1 MTVTRY
7 DLKTSEATSEDWGA
21 HSHSRVFRTSDD
33 TDSKSAYEIRNL
45 IVAGTGYGGISAET
59 GGPLVIDGTAEGDPA
74 RVRTVQVRLIA
85 EGLNT
90 AEITVGLT
98 EYARFTGE
106 KVLVR
111 VLSNHT
117 MSPTPMYRTAPIVP
131 TDVWVAGSPTNYYD
145 ADVGIWDG
153 STTSVP
159 PLNTVQPATGGV
171 DPTTGVEANNYRP
184 AGDIGGTMVDW
195 NGNPLSVG
203 LTQIDFTVEV
213 VRQGVH
219 VSNLGTNV
227 AGDVT
232 ILADTAGIGTR
243 NQAAFAG
250 LAQGTVIYMGVQ
262 RVALDAEWYLAKY
275 QFRARE
281 DKHAKQVPRPTFGTR
296 IGAMSYEG
304 DPRSIRHIRGV
315 YWQQP
320 YLRGTDFNDLFEADE
335 VTLINLA

>member
-33 TDSKSAYEIRNL
+33 TDSKTALEIRDL
-45 IVAGTGYGGISAET
+45 IAGGTGYGGIIAKT
-59 GGPLVIDGTAEGDPA
+59 GGRLMIDSVIQGDPA

-90 AEITVGLT
+90 AEITIGLT

-131 TDVWVAGSPTNYYD
+131 TDVWTASTPTGYYNAD
-145 ADVGIWDG
+145 AGIWNG
-153 STTSVP
+153 ATTSVP

-171 DPTTGVEANNYRP
+171 DPSTGVEANNYRP

-227 AGDVT
+227 PGDVT

-243 NQAAFAG
+243 NQATFAG
-250 LAQGTVIYMGVQ
+250 LAQGTIIYMGVQ

-320 YLRGTDFNDLFEADE
+320 YLRGTDFNDLFEAAE

>member
-131 TDVWVAGSPTNYYD
+131 TDVWTASTPTGYYNAD
-145 ADVGIWDG
+145 AGIWNG
-153 STTSVP
+153 ATTSTP
-159 PLNTVQPATGGV
+159 PLNTLQGTVSSPA
-171 DPTTGVEANNYRP
+171 GVESTDYRP
-184 AGDIGGTMVDW
+184 PGDIGGTMVDW

>member
-7 DLKTSEATSEDWGA
+7 DLKMSEATSEDWGA

-33 TDSKSAYEIRNL
+33 TDSKTALEIRNL

-59 GGPLVIDGTAEGDPA
+59 GGPLLIDSTAEGDPA
-74 RVRTVQVRLIA
+74 RVRTVQVRLVA

-90 AEITVGLT
+90 AEISIGLT
-98 EYARFTGE
+98 EYARFSGE
-106 KVLVR
+106 KELVR

-117 MSPTPMYRTAPIVP
+117 MSPTPMYRTGPIVP
-131 TDVWVAGSPTNYYD
+131 TDIWTASTPTGYYNAD
-145 ADVGIWDG
+145 AGIWNG
-153 STTSVP
+153 ATASTP
-159 PLNTVQPATGGV
+159 PLNTVQPETGGV
-171 DPTTGVEANNYRP
+171 DDQGVEATNYRP

-219 VSNLGTNV
+219 VSNLGTSTG
-227 AGDVT
+227 GDQT
-232 ILADTAGIGTR
+232 ILQDTAGIGTR

-250 LAQGTVIYMGVQ
+250 LAQGTIIYMGVQ

>member
-7 DLKTSEATSEDWGA
+7 DLKMSEATSEDWGA

-33 TDSKSAYEIRNL
+33 TNSKTALEIRNL
-45 IVAGTGYGGISAET
+45 IVSGTGYGGIKAET
-59 GGPLVIDGTAEGDPA
+59 GGPLVIGSAAEGDPA

-90 AEITVGLT
+90 AEITLGLT

-131 TDVWVAGSPTNYYD
+131 TDVWTADGETAYYD
-145 ADVGIWDG
+145 ADAGIWDG
-153 STTSVP
+153 ATTSTP

-219 VSNLGTNV
+219 VNNLGVDV
-227 AGDVT
+227 AGDVS
-232 ILADTAGIGTR
+232 ILTDTAGIGTR
-243 NQAAFAG
+243 NQATFAG
-250 LAQGTVIYMGVQ
+250 LAQGTIIYMGVQ

-320 YLRGTDFNDLFEADE
+320 YLRGTDFNDLFESDE

>member
-7 DLKTSEATSEDWGA
+7 NLKTDEASSEDWGA
-21 HSHSRVFRTSDD
+21 HSHTRVFRTSDD
-33 TDSKSAYEIRNL
+33 TDSKTAKEIRDL
-45 IVAGTGYGGISAET
+45 IVDGTGYGGISAET

-106 KVLVR
+106 KELVR
-111 VLSNHT
+111 VLSNHV
-117 MSPTPMYRTAPIVP
+117 MSPTPMYRTGPIVP
-131 TDVWVAGSPTNYYD
+131 TDVWASGSPSGYYD
-145 ADVGIWDG
+145 ADAGIWDG
-153 STTSVP
+153 STASTP
-159 PLNTVQPATGGV
+159 PLNTLAGSV
-171 DPTTGVEANNYRP
+171 DSAGVESTDYRP
-184 AGDIGGTMVDW
+184 PGDIGGTMVDW

-219 VSNLGTNV
+219 VSNIGTNV
-227 AGDVT
+227 AGDQT
-232 ILADTAGIGTR
+232 LLEDTAGIGTR
-243 NQAAFAG
+243 NQATFAG
-250 LAQGTVIYMGVQ
+250 LGQGTVIYMGMQ
-262 RVALDAEWYLAKY
+262 RVALDAEWYLGKY

-296 IGAMSYEG
+296 IGALSYEG
-304 DPRSIRHIRGV
+304 DPRSIRHQRGV

-320 YLRGTDFNDLFEADE
+320 YLRGTDFNDLFTADE
-335 VTLINLA
+335 ATLIALA

>member
-33 TDSKSAYEIRNL
+33 TDSKTPLEIRAL
-45 IVAGTGYGGISAET
+45 IAGGTGYGGIIAKT
-59 GGPLVIDGTAEGDPA
+59 GGRLMIDSVIQGDPA

-90 AEITVGLT
+90 AEITIGLT

-131 TDVWVAGSPTNYYD
+131 TDAWTASTPTGYYNAD
-145 ADVGIWDG
+145 AGIWNG
-153 STTSVP
+153 ATTSVP

-171 DPTTGVEANNYRP
+171 DPSTGVEADNYRP

-227 AGDVT
+227 PGDVT

-243 NQAAFAG
+243 NQATFAG
-250 LAQGTVIYMGVQ
+250 LAQGTIIYMGVQ

-320 YLRGTDFNDLFEADE
+320 YLRGTDFNDLFEAAE

>member
-7 DLKTSEATSEDWGA
+7 DLKTSEASSEDWGA
-21 HSHSRVFRTSDD
+21 HSHNRLFRTSDD
-33 TDSKSAYEIRNL
+33 TDSKTAYEIRNL
-45 IVAGTGYGGISAET
+45 IVSGTGYGGIKAET
-59 GGPLVIDGTAEGDPA
+59 GGPLLIGGTAEGDPA
-74 RVRTVQVRLIA
+74 RVRTVQVRLVA

-90 AEITVGLT
+90 AEISIGLT

-106 KVLVR
+106 KELVR

-131 TDVWVAGSPTNYYD
+131 TDIWTAVGTTGYYN
-145 ADVGIWDG
+145 ATPGIWNG
-153 STTSVP
+153 ATASTP
-159 PLNTVQPATGGV
+159 PLNTLQGTVSSPA
-171 DPTTGVEANNYRP
+171 GVESTDFRP
-184 AGDIGGTMVDW
+184 PGDIGGTMVDW

-219 VSNLGTNV
+219 VNTAGADV
-227 AGDVT
+227 AGDVS
-232 ILADTAGIGTR
+232 ILQDTAGIGTR
-243 NQAAFAG
+243 NHAAFAG
-250 LAQGTVIYMGVQ
+250 LAQGTIIYMGVQ

>member
-33 TDSKSAYEIRNL
+33 TDSKSALEIRDL
-45 IVAGTGYGGISAET
+45 IVDGTGYGGISAET
-59 GGPLVIDGTAEGDPA
+59 GGPLLIDTTAEGDPA

-85 EGLNT
+85 EGKNT
-90 AEITVGLT
+90 AEIAIGLT

-117 MSPTPMYRTAPIVP
+117 MSPTPMYRTEPIVP
-131 TDVWVAGSPTNYYD
+131 TDVWSSDTPVGYYN
-145 ADVGIWDG
+145 AAPGIWDG

-159 PLNTVQPATGGV
+159 PLNTIEGSVSSPA
-171 DPTTGVEANNYRP
+171 GVESNNYRP
-184 AGDIGGTMVDW
+184 PGDIGGTMVDW

-219 VSNLGTNV
+219 VNNLGI
-227 AGDVT
+227 DVT
-232 ILADTAGIGTR
+232 GDQSILQDTAGIGTR
-243 NQAAFAG
+243 NQATFAG
-250 LAQGTVIYMGVQ
+250 LAQGTIIYMGVQ

-275 QFRARE
+275 QFRARA

-320 YLRGTDFNDLFEADE
+320 YLRGTDFNGLFTADE
-335 VTLINLA
+335 RALIALA

>member
-7 DLKTSEATSEDWGA
+7 DLKTSEASSEDWGA
-21 HSHSRVFRTSDD
+21 HSHNRLFRTSDD
-33 TDSKSAYEIRNL
+33 TDSKTAYEIRNL
-45 IVAGTGYGGISAET
+45 IVSGTGYGGISAET
-59 GGPLVIDGTAEGDPA
+59 GGPLLIDSTAEGDPA
-74 RVRTVQVRLIA
+74 RVRTVQVRLVA

-90 AEITVGLT
+90 AEISIGLT

-117 MSPTPMYRTAPIVP
+117 MSPTPMYRAKPIVP
-131 TDVWVAGSPTNYYD
+131 TDIWTADGATGYYD
-145 ADVGIWDG
+145 ATAGIWDG
-153 STTSVP
+153 STASTP
-159 PLNTVQPATGGV
+159 ALNGVQPATGGV
-171 DPTTGVEANNYRP
+171 DPTTGVEATNYRP

-219 VSNLGTNV
+219 VNNLGVDV

-243 NQAAFAG
+243 NQATFAG
-250 LAQGTVIYMGVQ
+250 LAQGTIIYMGVQ

-335 VTLINLA
+335 VTLIALA

>member
-131 TDVWVAGSPTNYYD
+131 TDVWTADGGTGYYD

-153 STTSVP
+153 STASTP
-159 PLNTVQPATGGV
+159 PLNTLQGTVSSPA
-171 DPTTGVEANNYRP
+171 GVESTDYRP
-184 AGDIGGTMVDW
+184 PGDIGGTMVDW

-250 LAQGTVIYMGVQ
+250 LAQGTIIYMGVQ

>member
-7 DLKTSEATSEDWGA
+7 DLKTSEASSEDWGA
-21 HSHSRVFRTSDD
+21 HSHTRLFRTSDD
-33 TDSKSAYEIRNL
+33 TDSKTAYEIRNL
-45 IVAGTGYGGISAET
+45 ILSGTGYGGIRAET
-59 GGPLVIDGTAEGDPA
+59 GGPLIIDGTAEDNPA
-74 RVRTVQVRLIA
+74 RVRTVQVRLVA

-90 AEITVGLT
+90 AEISVGLT
-98 EYARFTGE
+98 EYARFAGE

-117 MSPTPMYRTAPIVP
+117 MSPTPMYRTGPIVP
-131 TDVWVAGSPTNYYD
+131 TDVWSVSTPTGYYN
-145 ADVGIWDG
+145 AAPGIWDG
-153 STTSVP
+153 STASTP

-171 DPTTGVEANNYRP
+171 DPTTGVEATDYRP

-203 LTQIDFTVEV
+203 LTQVDFTVEV

-219 VSNLGTNV
+219 VSNIRTNV

-232 ILADTAGIGTR
+232 ILADTSGIGTR
-243 NQAAFAG
+243 NQATFAG
-250 LAQGTVIYMGVQ
+250 LAQGTVLYMGVQ

-320 YLRGTDFNDLFEADE
+320 YLRGTDFNDLFEVDE
-335 VTLINLA
+335 VILINLA

>member
-7 DLKTSEATSEDWGA
+7 DLKTSESSSEDWGA
-21 HSHSRVFRTSDD
+21 HAHNRIFRTSDD
-33 TDSKSAYEIRNL
+33 TDSKTAYEIRNL
-45 IVAGTGYGGISAET
+45 IVSGVGYGGISAKT
-59 GGPLVIDGTAEGDPA
+59 GGPLMIDGTAEGDPA
-74 RVRTVQVRLIA
+74 RVRTVQVRLVA

-90 AEITVGLT
+90 AEVSIALT
-98 EYARFTGE
+98 EYARFENE

-111 VLSNHT
+111 VLSNHV
-117 MSPTPMYRTAPIVP
+117 MSPTPMYRTTPIVP
-131 TDVWVAGSPTNYYD
+131 TDVWVAGTPTNYYD
-145 ADVGIWDG
+145 ATVGIWDG
-153 STTSVP
+153 SVTSVP
-159 PLNTVQPATGGV
+159 PLNIEDGSV
-171 DPTTGVEANNYRP
+171 DTNTGVESTDYRP
-184 AGDIGGTMVDW
+184 PGDIGGTMVDW

-243 NQAAFAG
+243 NQATFAG
-250 LAQGTVIYMGVQ
+250 LGQGTVVYMGVQ

-296 IGAMSYEG
+296 IGAMSYQG
-304 DPRSIRHIRGV
+304 DPRSIRHTRGV

-320 YLRGTDFNDLFEADE
+320 YLRGINFNNLFETDE
-335 VTLINLA
+335 VNLINLA

>member
-131 TDVWVAGSPTNYYD
+131 TDVWTASTPTGYYNAD
-145 ADVGIWDG
+145 AGIWNG
-153 STTSVP
+153 ATTSTP
-159 PLNTVQPATGGV
+159 PLNTLQGTVSSPA
-171 DPTTGVEANNYRP
+171 GVESTDYRP
-184 AGDIGGTMVDW
+184 PGDIGGTMVDW

-320 YLRGTDFNDLFEADE
+320 YLRGTNFNNLFETDE

>member
-7 DLKTSEATSEDWGA
+7 DLKTSEASSEDWGA
-21 HSHSRVFRTSDD
+21 HSHNRLFRTSDD
-33 TDSKSAYEIRNL
+33 TDSKTAYEIRNL
-45 IVAGTGYGGISAET
+45 IVSGTGYGGISAET
-59 GGPLVIDGTAEGDPA
+59 GGPLLIDTTAEGDPA
-74 RVRTVQVRLIA
+74 RVRTVQVRLVA

-90 AEITVGLT
+90 AEISIGLT

-117 MSPTPMYRTAPIVP
+117 SSPTPMYRTEPIVP
-131 TDVWVAGSPTNYYD
+131 TDIWTADGATGYYD
-145 ADVGIWDG
+145 ATAGIWDG
-153 STTSVP
+153 STASTP
-159 PLNTVQPATGGV
+159 PLNTGQGTVSSPA
-171 DPTTGVEANNYRP
+171 GVESTDYRP

-219 VSNLGTNV
+219 VNNLGVDV
-227 AGDVT
+227 AGDVS

-243 NQAAFAG
+243 NQATFAG
-250 LAQGTVIYMGVQ
+250 LAQGTIIYMGVQ

-335 VTLINLA
+335 VTLIALA

>member
-7 DLKTSEATSEDWGA
+7 NLKTDEASSEDWGA
-21 HSHSRVFRTSDD
+21 HSHTRVFRTSDD
-33 TDSKSAYEIRNL
+33 TDSKTAKEIRDL

-59 GGPLVIDGTAEGDPA
+59 GGPLVIDSTTEGDPA
-74 RVRTVQVRLIA
+74 RVRTVQVRLLA

-90 AEITVGLT
+90 AEITIGLT

-106 KVLVR
+106 KELVR
-111 VLSNHT
+111 VLSNHV
-117 MSPTPMYRTAPIVP
+117 MAPTPMYRTDPIVP
-131 TDVWVAGSPTNYYD
+131 TDVWTSGTPSGYYD
-145 ADVGIWDG
+145 ADAGIWDG
-153 STTSVP
+153 STASTP
-159 PLNTVQPATGGV
+159 PLNTVQPASGGV
-171 DPTTGVEANNYRP
+171 DPSTGVEATNYRP

-203 LTQIDFTVEV
+203 LAQIDFTVEV

-219 VSNLGTNV
+219 LSNIGTNV
-227 AGDVT
+227 AGDQT
-232 ILADTAGIGTR
+232 LLEDTAGIGTR
-243 NQAAFAG
+243 NQATFAG

-262 RVALDAEWYLAKY
+262 RVALDAEWYLGKY
-275 QFRARE
+275 QFRSRE

-304 DPRSIRHIRGV
+304 DPRSIRHVRGV

-320 YLRGTDFNDLFEADE
+320 YLRGTDFNDLFTADE
-335 VTLINLA
+335 QTLIALA

>member
-1 MTVTRY
+1 
-7 DLKTSEATSEDWGA
+7 
-21 HSHSRVFRTSDD
+21 
-33 TDSKSAYEIRNL
+33 
-45 IVAGTGYGGISAET
+45 
-59 GGPLVIDGTAEGDPA
+59 
-74 RVRTVQVRLIA
+74 
-85 EGLNT
+85 
-90 AEITVGLT
+90 
-98 EYARFTGE
+98 
-106 KVLVR
+106 
-111 VLSNHT
+111 
-117 MSPTPMYRTAPIVP
+117 
-131 TDVWVAGSPTNYYD
+131 
-145 ADVGIWDG
+145 
-153 STTSVP
+153 
-159 PLNTVQPATGGV
+159 
-171 DPTTGVEANNYRP
+171 
-184 AGDIGGTMVDW
+184 MVDW

-219 VSNLGTNV
+219 VNNLGVDV
-227 AGDVT
+227 AGDVS

-243 NQAAFAG
+243 NQATFAG
-250 LAQGTVIYMGVQ
+250 LAQGTIIYMGVQ

-335 VTLINLA
+335 VTLIALA

>member
-7 DLKTSEATSEDWGA
+7 DLKTSQASSEDWGA
-21 HSHSRVFRTSDD
+21 HSHTRLFRTSDD
-33 TDSKSAYEIRNL
+33 TESKTAYEIRNL
-45 IVAGTGYGGISAET
+45 IVSGTGYGGIKAET
-59 GGPLVIDGTAEGDPA
+59 GGPLLIDTTAEGDPA
-74 RVRTVQVRLIA
+74 RVRTVQVRLVA

-90 AEITVGLT
+90 AEISIGLT

-117 MSPTPMYRTAPIVP
+117 SSPTPMYRTEPIVP
-131 TDVWVAGSPTNYYD
+131 TDIWTASTPTGYYN
-145 ADVGIWDG
+145 ATPGIWDG
-153 STTSVP
+153 SAASTP

-171 DPTTGVEANNYRP
+171 DPTTGVEATDYRP

-203 LTQIDFTVEV
+203 QVQIDFTVEV

-219 VSNLGTNV
+219 VNNLGVDV

-243 NQAAFAG
+243 NQATFAG
-250 LAQGTVIYMGVQ
+250 LGQGSILFMGVQ

-275 QFRARE
+275 QFRARG

-296 IGAMSYEG
+296 IGAMAYMG